1 MRHEGGVWLR
11 WVRRRRE
18 GGAVL
23 CRHTGRS
30 KVEQNDLTRV
40 AAVLVVLAVAKL
52 ADRPDDRLRHAG
64 RDRRLASARRY
75 GLMMFCLPWA
85 MVREM
90 LVPEA
95 WVWASAP
102 E

>member
-64 RDRRLASARRY
+64 RDRDVVGVVGHELRGARQQCEGRSDACTAA
-75 GLMMFCLPWA
+75 L
-85 MVREM
+85 
-90 LVPEA
+90 
-95 WVWASAP
+95 
-102 E
+102 